1 MGGATLTR
9 TAFDAVQRA
18 IPGARFAQ
26 WRGWEWIAG
35 FGDDPASEHRAVRT
49 GCGIWDKS
57 PLQKWLLTGPQ
68 ALTAADRFFT
78 NDMRSLRPG
87 QVRYGAFCDDDGRM
101 LGDGTVFALAA
112 DSCWVI
118 TAVPSDGDALCEAA
132 DGLEFEIRNITA
144 DAPNVQLQGPESRSV
159 LQSLTT
165 HDLASLRYYQCTPE
179 PVDVAGEPVWVARC
193 GYSGELGYEL
203 YCRAQSAERLWTAV
217 LETGRVRPYGL
228 DAVETLR
235 QESGLIFIDRDYLVG
250 ETDPYEVNLDR
261 VIRLEKPEFRGQA
274 ALRRIAEAP
283 ARRLTTLLVEGDEV
297 PVHGA
302 GLTAGSR
309 RVGEVRSACFSPTL
323 VRVIALAAIES
334 GRIEPGARFGVELEG
349 GSETPGELGS
359 HPAYDPQKLR
369 PRA

>member
-1 MGGATLTR
+1 
-9 TAFDAVQRA
+9 
-18 IPGARFAQ
+18 
-26 WRGWEWIAG
+26 
-35 FGDDPASEHRAVRT
+35 VRT

-57 PLQKWLLTGPQ
+57 PLQKWLLSGSQ

-101 LGDGTVFALAA
+101 LGDGTVFGLAA

-118 TAVPSDGDALCEAA
+118 TALPWDGDALCEAA

-159 LQSLTT
+159 LQSLTS

-203 YCRAQSAERLWTAV
+203 YCRPQSAERLWTAV
-217 LETGRVRPYGL
+217 LATGRVRPYGL

-235 QESGLIFIDRDYLVG
+235 QESGLILIDHDYLVG

-261 VIRLEKPEFRGQA
+261 VIRLEKPQFRGQA

-283 ARRLTTLLVEGDEV
+283 ARRLTTLLVDGDEV
-297 PVHGA
+297 PAHGA
-302 GLTAGSR
+302 GVTAGSR

-323 VRVIALAAIES
+323 TRVIALAVIETAL
-334 GRIEPGARFGVELEG
+334 IEPGARFDVELEG
-349 GSETPGELGS
+349 GSQAPGEVGS

>member
-87 QVRYGAFCDDDGRM
+87 QVRYGAFCDDEGRM
-101 LGDGTVFALAA
+101 LGDGTVFALAD

-118 TAVPSDGDALCEAA
+118 TALPSDGDALCEAA
-132 DGLEFEIRNITA
+132 DGLEFDIRNITA
-144 DAPNVQLQGPESRSV
+144 DAPNVQLQGPESRDV
-159 LQSLTT
+159 LKSLTSF
-165 HDLASLRYYQCTPE
+165 DVASLRYYQCTPE
-179 PVDVAGEPVWVARC
+179 PVDVAGEPVLVARC

-203 YCRAQSAERLWTAV
+203 YCGAESAERLWTAV
-217 LETGRVRPYGL
+217 LATGRVRPYGL

-235 QESGLIFIDRDYLVG
+235 QESGLILIDHDYFVG

-274 ALRRIAEAP
+274 ALRRIAAAP
-283 ARRLTTLLVEGDEV
+283 ARRLTTLLVDGVEV
-297 PVHGA
+297 PVHRA
-302 GLTAGSR
+302 AVTAGSR
-309 RVGEVRSACFSPTL
+309 RVGEVRSACLSPTFA
-323 VRVIALAAIES
+323 RVIALAVIET
-334 GRIEPGARFGVELEG
+334 GLIDPGARFGVELG
-349 GSETPGELGS
+349 DGRNASAGVDS
-359 HPAYDPQKLR
+359 HPVYDPEKLR